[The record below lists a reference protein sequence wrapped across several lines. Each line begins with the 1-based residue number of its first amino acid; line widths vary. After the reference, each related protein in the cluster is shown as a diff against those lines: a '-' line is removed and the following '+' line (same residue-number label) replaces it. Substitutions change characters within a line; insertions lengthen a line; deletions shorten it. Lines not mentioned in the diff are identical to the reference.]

1 MGEEMM
7 AINEQRKELDFHTL
21 TEFSLAEQPS
31 RSEIRVDVQLSRA
44 FSYFF
49 PEFCL
54 DEQTSRSDI
63 GDENGE
69 AIEDVSIV
77 P

>member
-1 MGEEMM
+1 MM
-7 AINEQRKELDFHTL
+7 AINEQRNELDFHTL

-49 PEFCL
+49 PEFSL
-54 DEQTSRSDI
+54 DEQPSRSEI

-69 AIEDVSIV
+69 VLLSRAFRY
-77 P
+77 

>member
-1 MGEEMM
+1 MM
-7 AINEQRKELDFHTL
+7 AINEQRNELDFHTL

-31 RSEIRVDVQLSRA
+31 RSEISVDVQLSRA

-49 PEFCL
+49 PEFSL
-54 DEQTSRSDI
+54 DEQPSRSEI

-69 AIEDVSIV
+69 VSLSRAFRY
-77 P
+77 